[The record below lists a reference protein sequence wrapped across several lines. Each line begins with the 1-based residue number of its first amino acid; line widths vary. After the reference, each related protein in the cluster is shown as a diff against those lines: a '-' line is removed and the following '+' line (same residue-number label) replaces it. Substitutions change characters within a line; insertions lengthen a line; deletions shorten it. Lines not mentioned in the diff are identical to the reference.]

1 MRVFTK
7 LLSVCAGAL
16 LIASLVLA
24 FLGADS
30 VERPSTRLLMSASMD
45 CLIASTAALFV
56 RVGITIVQR
65 RRTDV

>member
-24 FLGADS
+24 FLCADS
-30 VERPSTRLLMSASMD
+30 IETPATMRLISASMD
-45 CLIASTAALFV
+45 CLIASTAFFFFRL
-56 RVGITIVQR
+56 GISIAQR
-65 RRTDV
+65 RRADA